1 VFTTHHTAARLLIQQ
16 SRTSVG
22 NAFARPWAADHGAL
36 AVGGVCPSV
45 PVNRADIGI
54 SRGDPAPS

>member
-22 NAFARPWAADHGAL
+22 NLLARPWLADHGAL
-36 AVGGVCPSV
+36 VVGGVCPAV
-45 PVNRADIGI
+45 RMNRAGFGI
-54 SRGDPAPS
+54 SRGDPAPT